1 MKLDKKSNAAAK
13 SVAAAKEANKNN
25 KTAFVKMISN
35 DDLLDNP
42 KNAEDITD
50 TADLE
55 ASIQEIG
62 FVDPI
67 DVTPFGAPDGST

>member
-1 MKLDKKSNAAAK
+1 
-13 SVAAAKEANKNN
+13 
-25 KTAFVKMISN
+25 MISN